1 LLRSILV
8 TGLVNGAIY
17 ALLAL
22 GFSLVFG
29 VARIVNIAY
38 AGLYMLSAYLVY
50 VLLNVAG
57 LPAPAAVPLAVAATV
72 VLGLLVY
79 RVVIEPVREH
89 ESAVLIST
97 IALTLVFQELVLAAF
112 GGNFLGNPVWADGI
126 LAVLGVTVTYQQ
138 LLSLGVVALAL
149 AAIWLVLTRTR
160 LGMAIRAT
168 ADDREVANL
177 MGMNV
182 RAVELWSAA
191 LSAALAGIAGAVVAP
206 LAVIDPLMWQGP
218 LVNILAIVV
227 VGGLGSLKGSLIA
240 AFLIGYVEAATV
252 FLLPSGSFLKGAVA
266 LTIMV
271 AVLLVRPE
279 GLFGVAFEE
288 ER

>member
-1 LLRSILV
+1 MLGSLLV

-22 GFSLVFG
+22 GFSLIFG

-38 AGLYMLSAYLVY
+38 AGLYMLAAYFVY
-50 VLLNVAG
+50 ILLNVAG
-57 LPAPAAVPLAVAATV
+57 LPAPAAVPLAVVATV
-72 VLGLLVY
+72 VLGLAVY
-79 RVVIEPVREH
+79 RLVIEPVREH

-112 GGNFLGNPVWADGI
+112 GGHFLGNPVWVDGVTS
-126 LAVLGVTVTYQQ
+126 VLGVTVTHQQ
-138 LLSLGVVALAL
+138 VLSLLVSAAALVL
-149 AAIWLVLTRTR
+149 LWLLLTRTR
-160 LGMAIRAT
+160 LGVAIRAT
-168 ADDREVANL
+168 ANDREVANL

-182 RAVELWSAA
+182 RRVEMWSAA
-191 LSAALAGIAGAVVAP
+191 LSAALAGLAGAVVAP
-206 LAVIDPLMWQGP
+206 LTVIDPLMWQGP

-227 VGGLGSLKGSLIA
+227 VGGLGSLRGSLLA

-252 FLLPSGSFLKGAVA
+252 FLLPGGSYLKGAVA

-271 AVLLVRPE
+271 AVLLLRPE